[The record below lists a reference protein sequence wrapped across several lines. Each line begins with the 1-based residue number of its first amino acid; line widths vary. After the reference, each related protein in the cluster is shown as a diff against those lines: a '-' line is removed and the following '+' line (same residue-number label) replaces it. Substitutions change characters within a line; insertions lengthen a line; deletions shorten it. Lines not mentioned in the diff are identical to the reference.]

1 MSWVHSNRR
10 SIRQAVRY
18 FRKVPMLGRHS
29 LRPYPE
35 TRFASKDRKRA
46 VPFHATQD
54 CLGCVG
60 CRRQCEHLADEGVV
74 GTNKRSGQNG
84 GTSAKVPLKFRCE
97 GPEKAIDNLDDSGSF
112 GIRSTTGRAEQAAGM
127 LEAAQHAHQCL
138 GGKQGV
144 VPAHAKVSSVTVQ
157 GNQDVLGGDV
167 GHFTEQIFLAGKMI
181 VDGLSG
187 DAGAFRNPVHAGA
200 ITFFHEGVGGSLDQ
214 ASMAVGE
221 GNFGWVLAHW
231 GSLSLCSYI
240 RLYSLVY
247 NIRSDLALS
256 LNAYAPSTRGRLSR
270 KVIHDCTEKPRL
282 QVHLLRCM
290 RRSLRGDGAGGVQC
304 EDQPAGGRTG
314 RRQAGGRSGS
324 RHRRAAHR
332 WPGHRIARPAGG
344 LARGAGARPGGRY
357 SAETPVS
364 RRQ

>member
-1 MSWVHSNRR
+1 
-10 SIRQAVRY
+10 
-18 FRKVPMLGRHS
+18 MLGRHS

-144 VPAHAKVSSVTVQ
+144 VPAQATILHDAGDESS
-157 GNQDVLGGDV
+157 
-167 GHFTEQIFLAGKMI
+167 EPAY
-181 VDGLSG
+181 GLSG
-187 DAGAFRNPVHAGA
+187 PFVKKR
-200 ITFFHEGVGGSLDQ
+200 
-214 ASMAVGE
+214 
-221 GNFGWVLAHW
+221 LAQ
-231 GSLSLCSYI
+231 
-240 RLYSLVY
+240 
-247 NIRSDLALS
+247 
-256 LNAYAPSTRGRLSR
+256 SR
-270 KVIHDCTEKPRL
+270 KTWHF
-282 QVHLLRCM
+282 
-290 RRSLRGDGAGGVQC
+290 GA
-304 EDQPAGGRTG
+304 
-314 RRQAGGRSGS
+314 
-324 RHRRAAHR
+324 
-332 WPGHRIARPAGG
+332 
-344 LARGAGARPGGRY
+344 
-357 SAETPVS
+357 
-364 RRQ
+364 